1 MPLITNNIIV
11 GADKV
16 VIKGES
22 SKPKKEPKLRNN
34 SFLKTLEE
42 IKKTAELKPKVEK
55 PKKFIRKNKQVII
68 EKRAK
73 LNGNKIDRKSAYV
86 RDMTTV

>member
-11 GADKV
+11 GADKIV
-16 VIKGES
+16 LKGET
-22 SKPKKEPKLRNN
+22 KPKPEPKQKNN
-34 SFLKTLEE
+34 SFTRTLDE
-42 IKKTAELKPKVEK
+42 IKKTAELKAKAVK
-55 PKKFIRKNKQVII
+55 PEKFIRRDKQVII

-73 LNGNKIDRKSAYV
+73 LGEKKSNRKSAYV